1 MIKDTNSKFDDYSI
15 SPKIKQ
21 ILLHFWIIWKW
32 FVMIYFFIFYFF
44 VNIKYIYYWFNK
56 RELLQKAKEKYDNDC
71 KEKSAKYYQ
80 ANKDVI

>member
-1 MIKDTNSKFDDYSI
+1 
-15 SPKIKQ
+15 
-21 ILLHFWIIWKW
+21 
-32 FVMIYFFIFYFF
+32 MIYFFIFYFF